1 MLAAFAMSEMVQ
13 VVPVTAGDR
22 MCVGCQKDTLFVS
35 FPERFLYMIRALRKM
50 QSCCLMVHSLY
61 SSMTD
66 EDLNVNE
73 ETKYKNN

>member
-1 MLAAFAMSEMVQ
+1 
-13 VVPVTAGDR
+13 
-22 MCVGCQKDTLFVS
+22 
-35 FPERFLYMIRALRKM
+35 MIRALREM

-73 ETKYKNN
+73 ETKQKQLKYNKNQIKNNINKWLIHVKLC